1 MKFFWFFL
9 GRLKIISMKIC
20 ILPFSPVTFS
30 LKIWNFT
37 VSWKS
42 ICLHFDENLKS
53 MIRGSSIWKR
63 VAGVLL
69 VFCDY
74 KSNEPKKFSK
84 DMKMV
89 LKSSCSFIVQM
100 FLFLCVYF
108 HRFVVISIPRTTW
121 RHWVTL
127 DILQKRQW
135 RAQFLRNLPLR
146 LLPTGRK
153 LFLKLHNKE

>member
-1 MKFFWFFL
+1 MKFFRFFL

-20 ILPFSPVTFS
+20 IVRFSPVTFN

-42 ICLHFDENLKS
+42 ICLHCDENLKT

-63 VAGVLL
+63 VTGVLL

-74 KSNEPKKFSK
+74 KSNKPNKFSK
-84 DMKMV
+84 EMKMV

-121 RHWVTL
+121 RHWMTL
-127 DILQKRQW
+127 DIL
-135 RAQFLRNLPLR
+135 
-146 LLPTGRK
+146 
-153 LFLKLHNKE
+153 